1 MAQILDEKKLIIEN
15 AKKFQDKLSK
25 IKVIAFDIDGILT
38 DGKMTYLNEEIGFN
52 RNYHILDGFG
62 MKMMKDLGFKVG
74 VISGADGIPVR
85 KRFQDILK
93 CDFVFLGNE
102 DKREAYK
109 KVLAMDKGYKDEEI
123 LYMGDEFI
131 DVAILKRVGF
141 SATVP
146 NSSPEVQEVVHY
158 ITRREGGNGAAREVM
173 DMLRIAQ
180 NKKAPVLEF

>member
-1 MAQILDEKKLIIEN
+1 MAHVLDEKKQILVAAEKF
-15 AKKFQDKLSK
+15 KKQLSK
-25 IKVIAFDIDGILT
+25 IKVLAFDIDGILT
-38 DGKMTYLNEEIGFN
+38 NGAMTYLNDEIGFN
-52 RNYHILDGFG
+52 RTYHILDGYG

-109 KVLAMDKGYKDEEI
+109 NVLKMGYKDEEI

-141 SATVP
+141 AATVP
-146 NSSPEVQEVVHY
+146 NSSVEIQEVAHY
-158 ITRREGGNGAAREVM
+158 VTKREGGNGAAREVM
-173 DMLRIAQ
+173 DMVRYAQ
-180 NKKAPVLEF
+180 NLKAPTFEF

>member
-1 MAQILDEKKLIIEN
+1 MAHVLDEKKQLLAN
-15 AKKFQDKLSK
+15 AEKFKDQLSK
-25 IKVIAFDIDGILT
+25 IKVLAFDIDGILT
-38 DGKMTYLNEEIGFN
+38 NGAMTYLNDEIGFN
-52 RNYHILDGFG
+52 RTYHILDGYG

-74 VISGADGIPVR
+74 VISGADGVPVR

-109 KVLAMDKGYKDEEI
+109 NVLKMGFKDEEI

-141 SATVP
+141 AATVP
-146 NSSPEVQEVVHY
+146 NSSVEIQEAAHY
-158 ITRREGGNGAAREVM
+158 VTKREGGNGAAREVM
-173 DMLRIAQ
+173 DMVRYAQ
-180 NKKAPVLEF
+180 NLKAPVLEF